1 MKKLGIIGIG
11 SLGSALLG
19 GLLRKGVYTAKDVVI
34 YDIQP
39 GASQVVSTTFG
50 VMTAPGA
57 VELARNSDAIVIA
70 VKPKDMM
77 GLLDQIGPSLMP
89 GQTIISLAA
98 GVRFAS
104 MQPKLPAGVRLV
116 RAMPNT
122 AAAVG
127 MSMTALVAASASEAG
142 LELAQKLFSA
152 IGEVV
157 VLSEEALLDPTT
169 ALSAS
174 GPAFLYLILE
184 ALADGGVKAG
194 LPREAARVMAAQTM
208 KGAAQMALQ
217 SGRHTADLKDSVT
230 SPAGTTAAGLAVLES
245 RGVRGALIE
254 AIDAASR
261 RAKELGEK

>member
-11 SLGSALLG
+11 SLGSSLLG
-19 GLLRKGVYTAKDVVI
+19 GLLRKGVFHAKDIVT
-34 YDIQP
+34 YDIQE
-39 GASQVVSTTFG
+39 GAGRVSSTTFG
-50 VMTAPGA
+50 VSVAPGA
-57 VELARNSDAIVIA
+57 VELARNADSIVIA
-70 VKPKDMM
+70 VKPKDVMP
-77 GLLDQIGPSLMP
+77 LLEQIGPVLLP
-89 GQTIISLAA
+89 NQNVISLAA

-104 MQPKLPAGVRLV
+104 MQTKLPAGVRLV

-127 MSMTALVAASASEAG
+127 MSVTALVSAPGGEVG
-142 LELAQKLFSA
+142 LEVAQKLFSA

-157 VLSEEALLDPTT
+157 VLSEEALLDPAT
-169 ALSAS
+169 ALGAS
-174 GPAFLYLILE
+174 GPAFMYLILE

-194 LPREAARVMAAQTM
+194 LPRDAARMMAAQTM

-230 SPAGTTAAGLAVLES
+230 SPAGTTSAGLAVLES

-254 AIDAASR
+254 AIDAASK